1 MNKATST
8 TISFNA
14 TNDIKGRLQRIADSY
29 GITISDLMRM
39 SAVQI
44 VNRGISIEPSIEP
57 SDYLLSA
64 MKSAENDLQ
73 AGNTTSI
80 SSADDLTSHLAG
92 LRK

>member
-1 MNKATST
+1 MNKVAST

-44 VNRGISIEPSIEP
+44 VNRGIVIEPLIEP

-64 MKSAENDLQ
+64 IKNAEDDLQ
-73 AGNTTSI
+73 TDNTTSI
-80 SSADDLTSHLAG
+80 SDVDNLVSHLAG

>member
-1 MNKATST
+1 MNKATNT

-44 VNRGISIEPSIEP
+44 VNRGIAIEPSIEP

-64 MKSAENDLQ
+64 AKSAENDLQ
-73 AGNTTSI
+73 TGNTTSI
-80 SSADDLTSHLAG
+80 ASVDDLTSHLAG